1 VRRVTDWATR
11 PWRRDGGP
19 GARGASAAEAGTAV
33 VSAAA
38 LYVAGAALTAT
49 TPLLPRVG
57 SPAGVAAIAVTALVT
72 ATGLLLAARRSRA
85 SIALA
90 CAADLWGV
98 LLVALLCAATGGA
111 HSPFALIY
119 FFAIG
124 HAAAFQPRAGVA
136 LVIGA
141 SLVAFLAPLAYSDV
155 PAVFGAIAC
164 VGAVL
169 ALLGGGVVHLALSR
183 ARDQH
188 RLLESLITTL
198 RRSLMPAQLPQVPG
212 IDLASFFRPLGAG
225 DEVGGD
231 FFDVLVEGEGCW
243 LVVGDVCGKGAEAA
257 ALTGFVRHTAMAYAR
272 ETDSPAAVLRHVNQT
287 MLERDFGGR
296 FATALLA
303 HLRRIEP
310 ADGGEQRVE
319 ARVAT
324 AGHPPALLARFG
336 GLAIELGRYGTL
348 LGVYQDPQIAE
359 TSAMLGAGDALALY
373 TDGLVEAQAP
383 RRAVSVEEMLGALA
397 GIHPA
402 GSQEVLDELLR
413 LVDVEQGA
421 RDDIAILVAQVRV
434 RALDERLRP
443 PERERPGAR
452 QPVRPPSLGV

>member
-1 VRRVTDWATR
+1 MRRVTDWATR
-11 PWRRDGGP
+11 PWRRDGGL

-33 VSAAA
+33 VSAAG

-49 TPLLPRVG
+49 TPLLPHVG
-57 SPAGVAAIAVTALVT
+57 SPEGVAAVAVCALLTA
-72 ATGLLLAARRSRA
+72 AALLLAARRSRA

-111 HSPFALIY
+111 HSPFALVY

-136 LVIGA
+136 LVTGA
-141 SLVAFLAPLAYSDV
+141 ALLAFLAPLAYSDV
-155 PAVFGAIAC
+155 PAVFGAIAS
-164 VGAVL
+164 VGVVL
-169 ALLGGGVVHLALSR
+169 ALLAGGVVHFALNR
-183 ARDQH
+183 ARDQR

-198 RRSLMPAQLPQVPG
+198 RRSLMPAQLPQVRG
-212 IDLASFFRPLGAG
+212 IDLASFFRPLGTG

-231 FFDVLVEGEGCW
+231 FFDVFADEQGCW
-243 LVVGDVCGKGAEAA
+243 LVVSDVCGKGAEAA

-272 ETDSPAAVLRHVNQT
+272 RTDSPAAVLRQLNQT

-296 FATALLA
+296 FATVVLA
-303 HLRRIEP
+303 HLRRVVP
-310 ADGGEQRVE
+310 ADGGEPRVE

-336 GLAIELGRYGTL
+336 GPAIELGRCGTL
-348 LGVYQDPQIAE
+348 LGIYRDPEIAE
-359 TSAMLGAGDALALY
+359 TSAVLGAGDALALY
-373 TDGLVEAQAP
+373 TDGLVDAHAP
-383 RRAVSVEEMLGALA
+383 RRAVSVEELLGALE
-397 GIHPA
+397 GTHPA
-402 GSQEVLDELLR
+402 RSGDVLDELLR
-413 LVDVEQGA
+413 LADVEQGA

-434 RALDERLRP
+434 RVFDE
-443 PERERPGAR
+443 
-452 QPVRPPSLGV
+452 PVRPLQRARPGEREPVPPSWLGA